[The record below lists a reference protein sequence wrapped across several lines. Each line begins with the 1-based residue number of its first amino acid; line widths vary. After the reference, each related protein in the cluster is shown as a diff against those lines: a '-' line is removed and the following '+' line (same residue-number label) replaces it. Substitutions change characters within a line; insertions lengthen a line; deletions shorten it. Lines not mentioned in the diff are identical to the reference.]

1 VNKNDIYTDYLRGII
16 FWGRITLLGAFL
28 LSFLP
33 VLYLALFHGVM
44 PPVSLILAGVGLVG
58 LSMMASY
65 LIEPITYFP
74 ILGVSGSYMSWLAGN
89 IFNLRVPVSIVAQ
102 NAAGVTEGTPE
113 GDIISTLGMGV
124 SVFVN
129 LLILFVA
136 VLLGVQFLDAVPPV
150 IQGAFHYILPSI
162 FGAFLVAY
170 VARYP
175 KLAAVVIPVGV
186 IALLAGVPEGLVLI
200 ICLAVSIGFG
210 SFLFKKGWIKS
221 VPF

>member
-1 VNKNDIYTDYLRGII
+1 MNQKDIYTGYLSEII

-33 VLYLALFHGVM
+33 VLYLALFHQVM
-44 PPVSLILAGVGLVG
+44 PPLNLILSSVGLIG
-58 LSMMASY
+58 LAMMASY

-113 GDIISTLGMGV
+113 GDIVSTLGMGV

-129 LLILFVA
+129 LLVLFIA
-136 VLLGVQFLDAVPPV
+136 VLLGVQILDTVPEV
-150 IQGAFHYILPSI
+150 IKGAFNYVLPSI

-175 KLAAVVIPVGV
+175 KLAAFVIPLGI
-186 IALLAGVPEGLVLI
+186 IAIIAGVPEGLILI
-200 ICLAVSIGFG
+200 ICLAGSIGFG
-210 SFLFKKGWIKS
+210 VFLFKKGWIKS